1 MPSIATL
8 ILICIIFLFTIS
20 QIIRMI
26 IFSRISD
33 PKLLK
38 DYPKEVETDNYL
50 DKMYD
55 RVLEKEQDESDVG
68 MYYDKLSG
76 SFLFDVNESHNA
88 FTFKNT
94 IMSSPSEFNYLLA
107 DLNKMK
113 DKELVIL
120 DCGCG
125 VGGLSFYL
133 ASQLTKAKIVAI
145 TNSQKQYEIVRQKIL
160 DKHLENR
167 MTVAV
172 IDFDKIMDH
181 LEKNT
186 FDYIFFVESHGYSKD
201 RLKLFKNVNDL
212 LKVGGKLYI
221 RTPAFQNS
229 NSEIMKELQRKEIKF
244 WRYNFSN
251 RELIMN
257 DLLNVGFSVKYKT
270 ISSFTAL
277 LVAHI
282 IDIIKGTLFC
292 ILCLNYSL
300 RKAIE
305 SYIIKR
311 LNVEILVVVATK
323 K

>member
-1 MPSIATL
+1 MPSIV
-8 ILICIIFLFTIS
+8 IIIIIFIICIFAIS
-20 QIIRMI
+20 QLIRMI
-26 IFSRISD
+26 IFSKISD

-38 DYPKEVETDNYL
+38 DYKEVKTDDYL

-55 RVLEKEQDESDVG
+55 KVLEKDQDETDVG
-68 MYYDKLSG
+68 QYYEKLSS

-94 IMSSPSEFNYLLA
+94 VLSHPSEFNYLLSE
-107 DLNKMK
+107 LSKVPK
-113 DKELVIL
+113 DKEITIL
-120 DCGCG
+120 DCGTG
-125 VGGLSFYL
+125 VGGLSIYL
-133 ASQLTKAKIVAI
+133 AEMLPKAKIVAI
-145 TNSQKQYEIVRQKIL
+145 TNADKQYEIVRQKIL
-160 DKHLENR
+160 DKKLQDR

-172 IDFDKIMDH
+172 IDFDKIMDQF
-181 LEKNT
+181 EKNT
-186 FDYIFFVESHGYSKD
+186 FDYIFFIESHGYSKN
-201 RLKLFKNVNDL
+201 RQVLFKNMNDL
-212 LKVGGKLYI
+212 LKEDGKVYI
-221 RTPAFQNS
+221 RTPVFQNS
-229 NSEIMKELQRKEIKF
+229 TRELMKELQYKEIKF

-251 RELIMN
+251 SELIMN
-257 DLLNVGFSVKYKT
+257 DLLKSGFDVKYKT

-292 ILCLNYSL
+292 ILCLGYSL

-311 LNVEILVVVATK
+311 LNVEILVVTATK